1 MHRPLA
7 VTIWRISLTWGVLS
21 LTAGLWATISIGAN
35 GSLLSLS
42 AWLTLVF
49 ALPIVAVFAAQRS
62 PVLAGAG
69 LLLALAAVT
78 LGAVSREGTGAVP
91 AILRDDY
98 VWLHSVFGMVFL
110 LLKKHVR
117 KAFPTHS
124 EFLDVPRWNGRSRVE
139 SWMGIRPPRTNRERG

>member
-21 LTAGLWATISIGAN
+21 LAAGVWATIAIGAN
-35 GSLLSLS
+35 GSLLSLN

-69 LLLALAAVT
+69 LLLALAAVA
-78 LGAVSREGTGAVP
+78 LGAVSQDGAGAVP

-98 VWLHSVFGMVFL
+98 VWLHSVFGLVFL

-117 KAFPTHS
+117 RAFPTHA
-124 EFLDVPRWNGRSRVE
+124 EWLEVPRWNGRSRVQ
-139 SWMGIRPPRTNRERG
+139 SWMGIRNPRANRHRG

>member
-1 MHRPLA
+1 MPRPLA

-21 LTAGLWATISIGAN
+21 LAAGVWATISIGTN

-62 PVLAGAG
+62 PVLAGGG
-69 LLLALAAVT
+69 LLLALAAIV
-78 LGAVSREGTGAVP
+78 LGAVSRDGSGAVP
-91 AILRDDY
+91 ALLREDY
-98 VWLHSVFGMVFL
+98 VWLHLVFGLVFL

-117 KAFPTHS
+117 KAFPTRA

-139 SWMGIRPPRTNRERG
+139 SWMGIRPPRENR